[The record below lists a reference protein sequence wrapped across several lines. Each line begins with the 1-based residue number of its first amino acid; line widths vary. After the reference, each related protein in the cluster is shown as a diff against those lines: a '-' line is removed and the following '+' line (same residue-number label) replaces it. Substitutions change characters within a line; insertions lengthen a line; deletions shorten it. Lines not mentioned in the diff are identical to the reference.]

1 MRRGCIAMQEVICDS
16 CHRTIQPAER
26 YLVVDEEKK
35 AEVEKGKTK
44 HYCTDCALKKDY
56 AYYINLSKQNFKYI
70 SDYFITFN
78 PIISFG

>member
-26 YLVVDEEKK
+26 YLAVDEEKK

-56 AYYINLSKQNFKYI
+56 AYYKEEKGEKIL
-70 SDYFITFN
+70 TFF
-78 PIISFG
+78 PKSY